1 MIYKTTGVCAREIQ
15 IEIENNCIKHVEFV
29 GGCDGNAKGVSA
41 LVKGMEISEVMK
53 RLSGITCGR
62 KQTSCP
68 DQLSKA
74 LLEITSL

>member
-1 MIYKTTGVCAREIQ
+1 MIYKTTGVCSREIHV
-15 IEIENNCIKHVEFV
+15 EIENNCIKQVEFV

-41 LVKGMEISEVMK
+41 LVKGMEIPEVVK

-74 LLEITSL
+74 LSEITTL